1 MLYTNDKF
9 EINQLFPLNLKLL
22 LILNSSIM
30 VNAKN
35 NLVNSNKKFSFQN
48 EEREKRAAEL
58 VIANEELAFQNREKG
73 KRAAELV
80 IANKE
85 LTFQN
90 KEKGKR
96 AAELV
101 IANKEMAFQNKEKEK
116 RAAELVIANKELTF
130 QNKEKEKRAAE
141 LAIANKELAYQNQEK
156 EKRTEELIAANAELK
171 KAEEYQKEYILGLE
185 KMMFMTSH
193 KVRLD
198 IANILGISN
207 LLDHATNSPE
217 EHKQFVDYIRKSAIS
232 LDEFTKELTFF
243 IFDLEQKGRNKNLIK
258 LTDL

>member
-1 MLYTNDKF
+1 
-9 EINQLFPLNLKLL
+9 
-22 LILNSSIM
+22 M
-30 VNAKN
+30 VNTKNN
-35 NLVNSNKKFSFQN
+35 NLVNSDKNLSFQN
-48 EEREKRAAEL
+48 KEREKSAAELVIANKEMAFQNKEKGKRAAEL
-58 VIANEELAFQNREKG
+58 VIANKEMAFQNKEKG

-101 IANKEMAFQNKEKEK
+101 IANKE
-116 RAAELVIANKELTF
+116 LTF

-141 LAIANKELAYQNQEK
+141 LVIANKELAYQNQEK

-232 LDEFTKELTFF
+232 LDVFTKELTFF
-243 IFDLEQKGRNKNLIK
+243 IFDLEQKGRNKNFIK
-258 LTDL
+258 PTDL

>member
-1 MLYTNDKF
+1 V
-9 EINQLFPLNLKLL
+9 I
-22 LILNSSIM
+22 
-30 VNAKN
+30 A
-35 NLVNSNKKFSFQN
+35 NKELTFQN

-58 VIANEELAFQNREKG
+58 VIAIR
-73 KRAAELV
+73 
-80 IANKE
+80 
-85 LTFQN
+85 
-90 KEKGKR
+90 
-96 AAELV
+96 
-101 IANKEMAFQNKEKEK
+101 
-116 RAAELVIANKELTF
+116 ELTF

-217 EHKQFVDYIRKSAIS
+217 EHKQFVDYIKKSAIS
-232 LDEFTKELTFF
+232 LDVFTKELTFF
-243 IFDLEQKGRNKNLIK
+243 IFDLEQKGKNKKLIK